1 MSIEISQVLTHLV
14 GFLIALFIL
23 KKYAWGPVLQML
35 DDRRQKIADE
45 FADIETQKQQTE
57 ALLRE
62 YEERLRKIED
72 EARAR
77 INEAVTEGQKVAAEI
92 KANAQEDAKRI
103 TLRAKSELE
112 RDVDRARA
120 QLKEDMVTMTL
131 GATERLLH
139 EKFDETA
146 NRKLIERFLTEV
158 ESFS

>member
-92 KANAQEDAKRI
+92 KATAQEDAKRI
-103 TLRAKSELE
+103 TARAKSELE

>member
-14 GFLIALFIL
+14 GFLIAFFIL
-23 KKYAWGPVLQML
+23 KKYAWKPVLQML

-45 FADIETQKQQTE
+45 FANIETRKQETE
-57 ALLRE
+57 ALLRD

-77 INEAVTEGQKVAAEI
+77 MNEAIAEGQQVAAQI
-92 KANAQEDAKRI
+92 KADAQEDAKRI
-103 TLRAKSELE
+103 TARAKSELE

-139 EKFDETA
+139 EKFDESA
-146 NRKLIERFLTEV
+146 NRKLIERFLSEAETV
-158 ESFS
+158 G